1 MPVVDR
7 WYWAERIGVGV
18 AVAVAV
24 AVAVGDHERRTLPA
38 VWGGRW

>member
-7 WYWAERIGVGV
+7 WYWAERIV
-18 AVAVAV
+18 AVVV
-24 AVAVGDHERRTLPA
+24 VVVVAVGDHERRTLPA